1 VHKKHRDCKG
11 TTLGADLEELIT
23 RNPGRP
29 MWSLA
34 KEINISRN
42 NGRTMV
48 TEDLRYTL
56 KKLIL
61 NMFLCQFIFILIK
74 RDDFQQCCVIF

>member
-11 TTLGADLEELIT
+11 TVLGADLEELIT

-34 KEINISRN
+34 QEINISRN

-56 KKLIL
+56 KKFIL
-61 NMFLCQFIFILIK
+61 NMFLCQLIFILIK
-74 RDDFQQCCVIF
+74 TDDFQQCCVIF